1 MEIVSPNT
9 AGLIQTADALKA
21 GKIVAYPTESVYG
34 LGVDPFNAEAL
45 ESLYRVKGRDESN
58 PVLMIVSNK
67 DQLKRVVEDITP
79 KAQQA
84 MKAFWPGPLS
94 ILFPAKA
101 DLSELLLG
109 KNDKVCVRLTSH
121 PIAEALCRV
130 FDGPI
135 VSTSANLYS
144 QNPAKSA
151 QEIDL
156 DGVAVCIDGGIANQ
170 KSSTVFEP
178 DSGTV
183 LREGSI
189 SRIDIANALF

>member
-45 ESLYRVKGRDESN
+45 EALYRVKGRDESN

-67 DQLKRVVEDITP
+67 DQLKRVVEEISP

-170 KSSTVFEP
+170 KSSTVFDP

-183 LREGSI
+183 LREGAI